1 MTIIT
6 LPYVPRDYQL
16 DFEEAMENGVKR
28 ALLVWHRRAGKD
40 VACWN
45 FLIREALQTKNCGVY
60 YYLLPT
66 QRHARKVIWDG
77 IDESG
82 KRFLDFIPKELID
95 GKPNQMEMRIRLVSG
110 SIIQLIGT
118 DNYDSITG
126 TNPRGCVFSEYALQ
140 DHKAWELVISPILL
154 KNKGWAI
161 FNSTPRGKNHLYELY
176 DMAKDNPEWFVQK
189 LTVDDTG
196 LITKEELDKER
207 KEGRSEELIQ
217 QEYYTSFERG
227 VEGTYYGRLIDDA
240 RRDGRICSVPYD
252 PAITVDTYWDLGFG
266 DSTAIIFLQRVGQE
280 LHIIDYYEEHGKG
293 IRDYIRDLKEKPYL
307 YGRHYAPHDVEASN
321 LSTGRS
327 LRLYAK
333 DLGLDYQVISRTDI
347 EYGIERVRATLPR
360 CWVDEVKCKKLIRC
374 LENYRK
380 KFNEKMNVYSN
391 IPLHDWSS
399 HGADAMR
406 YLSLGVQHYNAKGMS
421 AEDIK
426 KMRDKH
432 FGTGN

>member
-1 MTIIT
+1 MTVT
-6 LPYVPRDYQL
+6 LPYIPRNYQL
-16 DFEEAMENGVKR
+16 DFEDAVEEGKR
-28 ALLVWHRRAGKD
+28 RILLIWHRRAGKD

-82 KRFLDFIPKELID
+82 RRFLDFIPKELID
-95 GKPNQMEMRIRLVSG
+95 GKPNQVEMRIRLISG

-140 DHKAWELVISPILL
+140 DPKAWELVISPILL

-161 FNSTPRGKNHLYELY
+161 FNSTPRGKNHLYDLY
-176 DMAKDNPEWFVQK
+176 EMAVSNPEWYVQRLSVK
-189 LTVDDTG
+189 DTG
-196 LITKEELDKER
+196 LISEEELNKER
-207 KEGRSEELIQ
+207 AEGRSEELIQ

-227 VEGTYYGRLIDDA
+227 VEGTYYGRLIDQA
-240 RRDGRICSVPYD
+240 RQEGRITSVPHD
-252 PAITVDTYWDLGFG
+252 PATTVDTYWDLGYG
-266 DSTAIIFLQRVGQE
+266 DSTAVIFLQRVGQE
-280 LHIIDYYEEHGKG
+280 LHIIDYYENHGEG
-293 IRDYIRDLKEKPYL
+293 LPHYIQYLKSKTYT
-307 YGRHYAPHDVEASN
+307 YGKHYAPHDVEAGH
-321 LSTGRS
+321 LSMGMS

-333 DLGLDYQVISRTDI
+333 ELGLDYQVISRTDI
-347 EYGIERVRATLPR
+347 EYGIERARAVLPR
-360 CWVDEVKCKKLIRC
+360 CWIDEVKCKQLIKC

-380 KFNEKMNVYSN
+380 NFNEKMNCYSN
-391 IPLHDWSS
+391 TPVHDWSS

-406 YLSLGVQHYNAKGMS
+406 YLAVGIGVFNSKGMS
-421 AEDIK
+421 ADDIR

>member
-1 MTIIT
+1 MTTVT
-6 LPYVPRDYQL
+6 LPYIPRNYQL
-16 DFEEAMENGVKR
+16 DFEDAIEEGKKR
-28 ALLVWHRRAGKD
+28 ILLIWHRRAGKD

-82 KRFLDFIPKELID
+82 RRFLDFIPKELID
-95 GKPNQMEMRIRLVSG
+95 GKPNQVEMRIRLISG

-140 DHKAWELVISPILL
+140 DPKAWELVISPILL

-161 FNSTPRGKNHLYELY
+161 FNSTPRGKNHLYDLY
-176 DMAKDNPEWFVQK
+176 EMAVDNPEWYVQRLSVK
-189 LTVDDTG
+189 DTE
-196 LITKEELDKER
+196 LISEEELNKER
-207 KEGRSEELIQ
+207 AEGRSEELIQ
-217 QEYYTSFERG
+217 QEYYTSFDRG
-227 VEGTYYGRLIDDA
+227 VEGTYYGRLIDEA
-240 RRDGRICSVPYD
+240 RQQGRISSVPHD
-252 PAITVDTYWDLGFG
+252 PATVVDTYWDLGYG
-266 DSTAIIFLQRVGQE
+266 DSTAVIFLQRVGQE
-280 LHIIDYYEEHGKG
+280 LHIIDYYENHGEG
-293 IRDYIRDLKEKPYL
+293 LPHYIQHLKSKSYL
-307 YGRHYAPHDVEASN
+307 YGKHYAPHDVEAGH
-321 LSTGRS
+321 LSMGMS

-333 DLGLDYQVISRTDI
+333 ELGLDYQVISRTDI
-347 EYGIERVRATLPR
+347 EYGIERVRAVLPR
-360 CWVDEVKCKKLIRC
+360 CWIDEIKCKQLIKC

-380 KFNEKMNVYSN
+380 NFNEKMNCYSN
-391 IPLHDWSS
+391 TPVHDWSS

-406 YLSLGVQHYNAKGMS
+406 YLAVGIGVFNSKGMS
-421 AEDIK
+421 ADDIR
-426 KMRDKH
+426 KMREKH